1 MKIFLSLL
9 ALCLGVSLSAESSF
23 SSESFRIKESLSYS
37 SSSSSSSS
45 NGSSSENKLCNC
57 WKFKSIPES
66 SFMAKQNAFF
76 QFNIGVG
83 FLYFSGIKGDLS
95 GQPARAF
102 QPFNYVPLEGPLSYN
117 RTPLYESLLGYKF
130 NSWIK
135 LALSYQYQGGVT
147 VQTKM
152 LHSANSAPL
161 SSFTPSNSLSQF
173 VGNLSINALFA
184 KVYFQSPKALLWKG
198 CATTPYLGL
207 GLGSAWQSWTRIVI
221 NRSFISSIGGIYV
234 AEPQYIRQK
243 ISANAAWMIDAGV
256 SIQKVVPL
264 RDFSLQAGFKYN
276 QWGQARSM
284 GKMSQQDSIKMA
296 LIHPIHIDT
305 VYSFAPYLG
314 VQWNFPTTVRNLKKF
329 EIKGRNPATCKLFFA
344 GNKHFLPKK
353 CGFAQLNVGPNFL
366 YFSGVRG
373 NLFGRPD
380 TSFAIWGNVPL
391 KGLLR
396 TNRVPLLEAIWG
408 YQFNHWIKGALSYQ
422 HFAGM
427 VLQTKML
434 NGQTLVG
441 SSANADYSQFQ
452 SNLEIDAVM
461 AKVYFEMPRSMIW
474 KAIATMPYLAMGV
487 GPSWQSWTQI
497 QINRTD
503 RDSAGYNAST
513 QPIRQKVMA
522 NAAFQIDAGF
532 RMENVNP
539 DHNFS
544 VTLGCRYNQWGQ
556 ARNIGLLSQQGGMIK
571 GLNFPVRIKELY
583 SFAPYLGAQWNFPE
597 APLSKAPYTIDGR
610 SISCFKPFWTSISN
624 LQPKESPFIQ
634 FNVGVGFLYFSKIK
648 GNLAGS
654 PSRPYTIYGVVP
666 LKNHMIYNRTPLF
679 EYLVGYRFNSCLKA
693 ALSYQHQGGV
703 TFQTQFLP
711 SPISRVT
718 VGGVTVMSIYSQ
730 LQANLAFDSI
740 MGKFYFELPKALIF
754 RGIGTTPYLAAGVGA
769 GWQTWSRVLIN
780 RKYDDSD
787 GNYTGE
793 VQVLRQK
800 ISANCVWMIDS
811 GFRMQSARPC
821 GSFSVTLGCKYNE
834 WGQALAIGKPSQ
846 QEGTR
851 DGLWKPFS
859 IQTVYSFAPYL
870 GMQWD
875 F

>member
-1 MKIFLSLL
+1 MKNFLSLL
-9 ALCLGVSLSAESSF
+9 ALCLGVSLSAETSS
-23 SSESFRIKESLSYS
+23 SQEHYAIKESLSYS
-37 SSSSSSSS
+37 SSTR
-45 NGSSSENKLCNC
+45 SSSESKLCNS
-57 WKFKSIPES
+57 WNLNGISES
-66 SFMAKQNAFF
+66 SFMPKQNAFF
-76 QFNIGVG
+76 QFNVGVG
-83 FLYFSGIKGDLS
+83 FLYFSGVKGDLS
-95 GQPARAF
+95 GQPAAAF
-102 QPFNYVPLEGPLSYN
+102 QPFNYVPLAGSLAYN
-117 RTPLYESLLGYKF
+117 RTPLYESLIGYKF

-161 SSFTPSNSLSQF
+161 SGFTPSNSLSQF

-184 KVYFQSPKALLWKG
+184 KIYFQFPKALLWKG
-198 CATTPYLGL
+198 LATTPYLGL
-207 GLGSAWQSWTRIVI
+207 GAGPAWQSWTRVVI
-221 NRSFISSIGGIYV
+221 NRNFISSIGNIFVG
-234 AEPQYIRQK
+234 EPQYLRQK

-256 SIQKVVPL
+256 SIQRVVPL
-264 RDFSLQAGFKYN
+264 TDFSLQAGFKYN

-284 GKMSQQDSIKMA
+284 GKLSQQDSIKMA
-296 LIHPIHIDT
+296 LIHPIHIRT

-314 VQWNFPTTVRNLKKF
+314 VQWNFPTTVRTLKRY

-344 GNKHFLPKK
+344 GNKLFLPKK

-380 TSFAIWGNVPL
+380 TNFGIWGDVPL

-427 VLQTKML
+427 TLQTKML

-441 SSANADYSQFQ
+441 STGNADYSQFQ
-452 SNLEIDAVM
+452 SNLEIDALM
-461 AKVYFEMPRSMIW
+461 AKVYFEIPRSMIW
-474 KAIATMPYLAMGV
+474 KAIATMPYLALGV

-497 QINRTD
+497 QVNRTD
-503 RDSAGYNAST
+503 RDSAGYNAGP

-539 DHNFS
+539 DNNFS
-544 VTLGCRYNQWGQ
+544 LSMGCRYNQWGQ
-556 ARNIGLLSQQGGMIK
+556 ARNIGLLTQQGGMIK
-571 GLNFPVRIKELY
+571 GLNFPVRIKALY
-583 SFAPYLGAQWNFPE
+583 SFAPYLGAQWDFPVT
-597 APLSKAPYTIDGR
+597 LTSKAPYTIDGR
-610 SISCFKPFWTSISN
+610 SVSCFKPFWTSVSN
-624 LQPKESPFIQ
+624 LQAKESPFIQ
-634 FNVGVGFLYFSKIK
+634 FNIGVGFLYFSKIK
-648 GNLAGS
+648 GDLAGS
-654 PSRPYTIYGVVP
+654 PRATYLIYGVVP
-666 LKNHMIYNRTPLF
+666 LEKHMIYNRTPLF

-703 TFQTQFLP
+703 TFQTQLLP
-711 SPISRVT
+711 SSISRVT
-718 VGGVTVMSIYSQ
+718 VAGVTVRSIYSQ

-740 MGKFYFELPKALIF
+740 MGKLYFELPKALIF

-769 GWQTWSRVLIN
+769 GWQTWSRVFMN

-787 GNYTGE
+787 GNFTSE
-793 VQVLRQK
+793 PQMLRQK
-800 ISANCVWMIDS
+800 ISANCVWMIDA
-811 GFRMQSARPC
+811 GFRMQSATPC
-821 GSFSVTLGCKYNE
+821 GPFSVTMGCKYNQ
-834 WGQALAIGKPSQ
+834 WGQALAIGRPSQ
-846 QEGTR
+846 QSGTR
-851 DGLWKPFS
+851 DGLWKPFR

-870 GMQWD
+870 GMQWN